1 MKNTH
6 ERKAKAL
13 SQLAGAI
20 CQATPAI
27 EIRQWQGGWW
37 PLVKEVVE
45 AVKELVEIEI
55 EIEIEIEAQAQAQAE
70 IATRHQ
76 AKVKAQYDFESCIP
90 DWCRETLEEK
100 KWAQTVEEGD
110 VKTLSEKILFPL
122 VKAKKPEEYLR
133 EEFPESFAFAEK
145 VIAQS
150 GGKRLEKV
158 ADQGRKNSG
167 EVPCDGIYPSGR
179 NSSNS
184 VA

>member
-13 SQLAGAI
+13 SQLSGAI
-20 CQATPAI
+20 RQATPAI

-37 PLVKEVVE
+37 PLVKEITQ
-45 AVKELVEIEI
+45 ALQELVEAE
-55 EIEIEIEAQAQAQAE
+55 QAE
-70 IATRHQ
+70 IETRHQ
-76 AKVKAQYDFESCIP
+76 AKVKVKAQYDYESCIP

-100 KWAQTVEEGD
+100 KWAQTIEEDD

-133 EEFPESFAFAEK
+133 EEFPESLAFAEK

-150 GGKRLEKV
+150 GGERLEKV

-167 EVPCDGIYPSGR
+167 QVTRDGICPSGR